1 MKHLL
6 SVLFCTCFSIYLTAQ
21 QSVEWG
27 NWKNWGDQGDGTYIN
42 PIIPSDYSDIDC
54 IRVGEDYYAISSTF
68 QFSPGMTLLHSKD
81 LVNWEIYG
89 NIIDDLTQISE
100 DLNWTRMDRYGR
112 GVWAGTLR
120 HYNGRFYLFFGTPD
134 EGYFMTSASR
144 AEGPWEPLTPLLPEP
159 GWDDCTAMWDENGKD

>member
-21 QSVEWG
+21 QSVEWS

-100 DLNWTRMDRYGR
+100 GLNWTRMDRYGR

-120 HYNGRFYLFFGTPD
+120 HYNGRFYLFSVPP
-134 EGYFMTSASR
+134 MKAI
-144 AEGPWEPLTPLLPEP
+144 L
-159 GWDDCTAMWDENGKD
+159 